1 MSKTSVVVAKTA
13 TKSVV
18 TKKLGAYKIN
28 VLSTNKALRT
38 NCKTLGGAV
47 KLLWVFRTEIS
58 LSARYIKIVR
68 AIMQDDAIYKVF
80 KANCRISKAGNY
92 APFFVLQ
99 AIHKSL
105 KK

>member
-1 MSKTSVVVAKTA
+1 MSTNVSVA
-13 TKSVV
+13 TKPATKVV
-18 TKKLGAYKIN
+18 KKQGAYKIN

-47 KLLWVFRTEIS
+47 KLLWVFRNEIN
-58 LSARYIKIVR
+58 LSARYIKIIR
-68 AIMQDDAIYKVF
+68 AIMQDDVIYKAF

>member
-1 MSKTSVVVAKTA
+1 MNTQTISKPKKATNKKVV
-13 TKSVV
+13 
-18 TKKLGAYKIN
+18 KKEGAYKVN

-38 NCKTLGGAV
+38 ECKTLGGAV
-47 KLLWVFRTEIS
+47 KLLWFFRDEIS
-58 LSARYIKIVR
+58 LSTQYKKIIK
-68 AIMQDDAIYKVF
+68 AIMQDEAIYKVF

>member
-47 KLLWVFRTEIS
+47 KLLWVFRIEIN

>member
-1 MSKTSVVVAKTA
+1 MSTQTISKPKKTTKKVAK
-13 TKSVV
+13 VGEY
-18 TKKLGAYKIN
+18 KLN

-38 NCKTLGGAV
+38 ECKTLGGAI
-47 KLLWVFRTEIS
+47 KLLWFFKVEIG
-58 LSARYIKIVR
+58 LSARYKKIIK
-68 AIMQDDAIYKVF
+68 AIMEDDAIYKVF
-80 KANCRISKAGNY
+80 KQNCRISKAGNY

>member
-1 MSKTSVVVAKTA
+1 MSNQTSVATKPVAK
-13 TKSVV
+13 KVV
-18 TKKLGAYKIN
+18 VKKQGAYKIN
-28 VLSTNKALRT
+28 VLSTNKALRQ

-47 KLLWVFRTEIS
+47 KLLWVFRTEIG
-58 LSARYIKIVR
+58 LSARYTKIIR

-80 KANCRISKAGNY
+80 KTNCRISKAGNY